1 MIRRRGI
8 GEGLPMLKL
17 FVLVEEFDRNMAVFF
32 LQDGC
37 ATLVQRLD
45 LVDDYVTK
53 SAVAMVHRS
62 QYVRA
67 FGSSEATPPNQ
78 A

>member
-1 MIRRRGI
+1 V
-8 GEGLPMLKL
+8 LKL

-32 LQDGC
+32 LQDSC

-45 LVDDYVTK
+45 FVDDYVTK
-53 SAVAMVHRS
+53 SAVAMVHGS
-62 QYVRA
+62 QYLRA
-67 FGSSEATPPNQ
+67 FGSGEATPPDQ